1 MVPAQFLDV
10 LAYRAD
16 LVRIQ
21 PDCRFVENEQF
32 RLVHQRIGQPHA
44 LAIAFGERTDH
55 PVLHIG

>member
-32 RLVHQRIGQPHA
+32 RLMHQCIGQADA